1 MTTYTRNWPMS
12 PFLLA
17 CWLVVS
23 FASTHAQDGGAPGAS
38 LQVFTLTP
46 AGHLPSVVM
55 GVQRPESPRT
65 EFIVVFSTHSG
76 TGCHV
81 IAGIVDVPV
90 QMDDTRFEIKRALR
104 TRQQRQA
111 DGSCTEGLALVYR
124 PDDFAYVAT
133 MGSVVVHLPT
143 GAAPMTDAAL
153 QHVKSVA
160 PRVDPPAAVEPSLYS
175 EGINRLNG
183 MIGAGDV
190 REALRTAE
198 ALMRAYRSAP
208 PAEALFFYGTLGMAR
223 RLNGN
228 LDAAVVAYEVALR
241 IAKASADTGPY
252 VGVIYDNLA
261 TVRRLQHRW
270 EDAIVAS
277 DQALAIFSQTVGSR
291 DVSYGA
297 ALNNRALIHGEQGNR
312 DVALDYS
319 ERALVILREVLGKDD
334 PSLARVLEDNRL
346 IREGRLGK

>member
-1 MTTYTRNWPMS
+1 MS
-12 PFLLA
+12 ALLPA
-17 CWLVVS
+17 CWVVLS
-23 FASTHAQDGGAPGAS
+23 LAGIHAQDGGTPGAS
-38 LQVFTLTP
+38 LQTFELTP
-46 AGHLPSVVM
+46 AGQLPSVLM
-55 GVQRPESPRT
+55 AVQRSESPET
-65 EFIVVFSTHSG
+65 SFLVVFATHSE

-111 DGSCTEGLALVYR
+111 DGSCLEGLALVYR

-160 PRVDPPAAVEPSLYS
+160 PRVDPPAPVDPSLYS
-175 EGINRLNG
+175 DGINRLNG
-183 MIGAGDV
+183 LIRAGDV

-198 ALMRAYRSAP
+198 AVMPAYRSAP

-228 LDAAVVAYEVALR
+228 LDAAVVAYDVALR

-252 VGVIYDNLA
+252 VGVIYDNLS

-291 DVSYGA
+291 DVSYGI

-334 PSLARVLEDNRL
+334 PSLAQFLEDNRL